1 MHEFIF
7 YNELKIRILCIAVK
21 NNMHKIEKEKKYA
34 YINRSGQR

>member
-1 MHEFIF
+1 MHNFSF
-7 YNELKIRILCIAVK
+7 CNKLKMKMLYVEVK